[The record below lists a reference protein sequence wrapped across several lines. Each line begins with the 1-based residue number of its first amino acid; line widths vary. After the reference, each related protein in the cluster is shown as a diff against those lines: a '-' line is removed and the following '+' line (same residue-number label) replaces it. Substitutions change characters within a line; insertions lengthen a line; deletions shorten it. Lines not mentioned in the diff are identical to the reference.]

1 MRQYLLGLAM
11 LAVLATVNV
20 SFADEECCDEGK
32 CTGTCSVAA
41 AMEQMPKMTYKVGEE
56 STCCSASAE
65 KLAEETDNPVLFV
78 VEEKEYTDKMEAM
91 TSLADA
97 SEKFVNNF
105 VTPHTCDVSHTTT
118 LAGKKMPCSDSA
130 KAMAKLMKDA
140 MSEVS
145 MVYKVGDES
154 CHCPVEAKQLA
165 EKSGAKT
172 EFVVDGESTCC
183 SVDARVK
190 MAQAKFKAAVQA
202 LVGAHQETEETK
214 PVSTSS

>member
-1 MRQYLLGLAM
+1 MKRYLLALSMLAM
-11 LAVLATVNV
+11 LAVCNV
-20 SFADEECCDEGK
+20 TFADEECCSEGK
-32 CTGTCSVAA
+32 CDGTCSVAA

-65 KLAEETDNPVLFV
+65 KLAEESGSPILFV
-78 VEEKEYTDKMEAM
+78 VEDKEYTDKMEAM

-97 SEKFVNNF
+97 SEKFVSSY
-105 VTPHTCDVSHTTT
+105 VTPHTCDVSGTTT
-118 LAGKKMPCSDSA
+118 LAGQKMPCGESA
-130 KAMAKLMKDA
+130 KAMAKVMKEA
-140 MSEVS
+140 MDHVQL
-145 MVYKVGDES
+145 VYKVGDES

-172 EFVVDGESTCC
+172 EYVVNGESTCC

-190 MAQAKFKAAVQA
+190 MAQAKFKAALQA
-202 LVGAHQETEETK
+202 LASAQQSAEETK